1 MTAGETVHLWTAL
14 ALQYH
19 VTASRTDTCALACH
33 SFSSD
38 TGYVLPGFFVD
49 TTDQDRVKF
58 SIVISSE
65 NLLLN
70 LYRAFKSPRLLTIAL
85 DHTYRILTDDHP
97 TLLIGVAAP
106 GNHAPTLVLVPVNTQ
121 SHVSL
126 HSAPDIHATVADAH
140 IHIVAFAISHSEDEE
155 STVRALE
162 MVKQEVYKIVRFRSL
177 AVIRDTTSD

>member
-14 ALQYH
+14 ALQYD
-19 VTASRTDTCALACH
+19 VTATRTDTCVLACH
-33 SFSSD
+33 RFSSD

-49 TTDQDRVKF
+49 TTDPDRVKF

-70 LYRAFKSPRLLTIAL
+70 LYRAYKSPRRLTIAL

-121 SHVSL
+121 SHGSL
-126 HSAPDIHATVADAH
+126 NSAADIHATVADAH

-162 MVKQEVYKIVRFRSL
+162 MVKQEVYKIVRFRSENNMC
-177 AVIRDTTSD
+177 I

>member
-1 MTAGETVHLWTAL
+1 MAAGETVHLWTAL
-14 ALQYH
+14 ALQYD
-19 VTASRTDTCALACH
+19 VTATRTDTCVLVCH

-49 TTDQDRVKF
+49 TTDPDRVKF

-65 NLLLN
+65 NLILN
-70 LYRAFKSPRLLTIAL
+70 LYRAYKSPRRLTIAL

-121 SHVSL
+121 SHGSL
-126 HSAPDIHATVADAH
+126 YSAPDIHATFADAH

-155 STVRALE
+155 
-162 MVKQEVYKIVRFRSL
+162 
-177 AVIRDTTSD
+177 

>member
-1 MTAGETVHLWTAL
+1 MSQIFQRHGLCL
-14 ALQYH
+14 ARFLCGH
-19 VTASRTDTCALACH
+19 NR
-33 SFSSD
+33 
-38 TGYVLPGFFVD
+38 P
-49 TTDQDRVKF
+49 DRVKF

-70 LYRAFKSPRLLTIAL
+70 LYRAYKSPRRLTIAL

-121 SHVSL
+121 SHGSL
-126 HSAPDIHATVADAH
+126 YSAPDIHATVADAH

-162 MVKQEVYKIVRFRSL
+162 MAKQEVYKIVRFRSQNNMC
-177 AVIRDTTSD
+177 T

>member
-14 ALQYH
+14 VLQCN
-19 VTASRTDTCALACH
+19 VTATRTDTCVLACH

-70 LYRAFKSPRLLTIAL
+70 LYRVYI
-85 DHTYRILTDDHP
+85 D
-97 TLLIGVAAP
+97 
-106 GNHAPTLVLVPVNTQ
+106 
-121 SHVSL
+121 
-126 HSAPDIHATVADAH
+126 
-140 IHIVAFAISHSEDEE
+140 
-155 STVRALE
+155 STR
-162 MVKQEVYKIVRFRSL
+162 
-177 AVIRDTTSD
+177 